1 MLVGKG
7 KKEIKEKKKL
17 TLFWSELRWNIR
29 DRLYSDTDICHYYTL
44 TFVALVGVTAA

>member
-7 KKEIKEKKKL
+7 KKEIKGKKNL

-29 DRLYSDTDICHYYTL
+29 DRLYSDYMCHYYTS